1 MEAFRRR
8 FYFYGRS
15 LFGGV
20 KEGKM
25 DSAIGAHFG
34 EEGVGGE
41 VVRAGMFE
49 DEEASGAEQIAAQ
62 DGFGELG

>member
-1 MEAFRRR
+1 MGAFRRR
-8 FYFYGRS
+8 FYSYGRS

-34 EEGVGGE
+34 EERVGGE

-49 DEEASGAEQIAAQ
+49 DEEASGAE
-62 DGFGELG
+62 